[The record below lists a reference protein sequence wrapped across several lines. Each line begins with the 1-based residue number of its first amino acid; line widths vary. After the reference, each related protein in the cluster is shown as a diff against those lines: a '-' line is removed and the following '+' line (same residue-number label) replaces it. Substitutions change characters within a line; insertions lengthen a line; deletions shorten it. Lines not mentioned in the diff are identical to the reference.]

1 MCAFVDRPRTER
13 RLTKASPTEMFAA
26 GLAPLPP
33 PPTSPVLLG
42 NPLVAAKC
50 GVAQYTVYPL
60 RVLTLL
66 PVLTS
71 LAY

>member
-1 MCAFVDRPRTER
+1 MCVFVDCPRTER
-13 RLTKASPTEMFAA
+13 QLTKASPTEMFAA

-33 PPTSPVLLG
+33 PPTSPVLL

-50 GVAQYTVYPL
+50 GVAQYTVYTR

-66 PVLTS
+66 PVLTL